1 MTGITGETNFQV
13 FVCAEQAVLV
23 ESKTV
28 QDSLID
34 LLAAYFVFDISYPKC
49 LSAILLFI
57 QHHVFKLKD
66 EQTAPT
72 ATNLLVR
79 NLQKLN

>member
-1 MTGITGETNFQV
+1 MTGVAGETNFQV

-23 ESKTV
+23 KSKTV

-34 LLAAYFVFDISYPKC
+34 LLAAYFIFDISYPKHM
-49 LSAILLFI
+49 SAILLFI

-66 EQTAPT
+66 EQTLPT
-72 ATNLLVR
+72 ATSTLVR

>member
-1 MTGITGETNFQV
+1 MTGVPGESNLQV

-49 LSAILLFI
+49 LSAVLLFF

-66 EQTAPT
+66 GQAAPT
-72 ATNLLVR
+72 ALNVLVR

>member
-1 MTGITGETNFQV
+1 MTGIPGETTFQV
-13 FVCAEQAVLV
+13 FVCAEQAVLI

-34 LLAAYFVFDISYPKC
+34 MLTAYFVFDIFYQKC
-49 LSAILLFI
+49 LNAIFIFI
-57 QHHVFKLKD
+57 QYNVFKLKD
-66 EQTAPT
+66 EQAVPS
-72 ATNLLVR
+72 ATQLLIR

>member
-1 MTGITGETNFQV
+1 M
-13 FVCAEQAVLV
+13 

-34 LLAAYFVFDISYPKC
+34 LLAAYFVFGISYPKS

-57 QHHVFKLKD
+57 QHHVFKLKYD
-66 EQTAPT
+66 QTVPT
-72 ATNLLVR
+72 AAIILVR